1 MNLFEDIKI
10 EIQVLSSKIDELI
23 CRVEKI
29 EESLDSNSSISPKIF
44 EVIFEKIK
52 KMLKIFKKKG

>member
-1 MNLFEDIKI
+1 MNLFDDIKI

-29 EESLDSNSSISPKIF
+29 EELQKSNSSINPKIF
-44 EVIFEKIK
+44 EIICEKIK
-52 KMLKIFKKKG
+52 KDSKKF

>member
-29 EESLDSNSSISPKIF
+29 EELQKSNSSINPKIF
-44 EVIFEKIK
+44 EIICEKIK
-52 KMLKIFKKKG
+52 KDSKKF

>member
-1 MNLFEDIKI
+1 MNVFEDIKI

-29 EESLDSNSSISPKIF
+29 EELQKSNSSINPKIF
-44 EVIFEKIK
+44 EIICEKIK
-52 KMLKIFKKKG
+52 KDSKKF

>member
-23 CRVEKI
+23 SRVEKI
-29 EESLDSNSSISPKIF
+29 EESQKSNSSINPKIF
-44 EVIFEKIK
+44 EVINEMIK
-52 KMLKIFKKKG
+52 KDKENFI

>member
-1 MNLFEDIKI
+1 MNLFEDI
-10 EIQVLSSKIDELI
+10 EIKLDVLSSKIDKLDY
-23 CRVEKI
+23 RLKKI

-52 KMLKIFKKKG
+52 KDAKDF

>member
-29 EESLDSNSSISPKIF
+29 EESQKSNSSINPKIF
-44 EVIFEKIK
+44 EIICEKIK
-52 KMLKIFKKKG
+52 KDSKKI

>member
-29 EESLDSNSSISPKIF
+29 EESQKSNSSISPKIL
-44 EVIFEKIK
+44 EVIAEKIK
-52 KMLKIFKKKG
+52 KDAKDF

>member
-52 KMLKIFKKKG
+52 KDAKDF

>member
-1 MNLFEDIKI
+1 MNLFDDIKI

-29 EESLDSNSSISPKIF
+29 EELQKSNSSINLRY
-44 EVIFEKIK
+44 
-52 KMLKIFKKKG
+52 LKLLVK

>member
-23 CRVEKI
+23 SRVEKI
-29 EESLDSNSSISPKIF
+29 EESQKSNSSINPKIF
-44 EVIFEKIK
+44 EVISEMIK
-52 KMLKIFKKKG
+52 KDSKKF

>member
-29 EESLDSNSSISPKIF
+29 EESQKSNSSINPKIF
-44 EVIFEKIK
+44 EVISEMIK
-52 KMLKIFKKKG
+52 KDRKKF

>member
-29 EESLDSNSSISPKIF
+29 EESQKSNSSISPKIF
-44 EVIFEKIK
+44 EVISEMIK
-52 KMLKIFKKKG
+52 KDKENF

>member
-29 EESLDSNSSISPKIF
+29 EESLDSNFSISPKIF

-52 KMLKIFKKKG
+52 KDAKDF

>member
-29 EESLDSNSSISPKIF
+29 EESQKSNSSINPKIF
-44 EVIFEKIK
+44 EIICEKIK
-52 KMLKIFKKKG
+52 KDSKKF

>member
-23 CRVEKI
+23 SRVEKI
-29 EESLDSNSSISPKIF
+29 EESQKSNSSINPKIF
-44 EVIFEKIK
+44 EIISEMIK
-52 KMLKIFKKKG
+52 KDKENF

>member
-23 CRVEKI
+23 SRVEKI
-29 EESLDSNSSISPKIF
+29 EESQKSNSSINPKIF
-44 EVIFEKIK
+44 EVISEMIK
-52 KMLKIFKKKG
+52 KDKENF

>member
-1 MNLFEDIKI
+1 MNLFDDIKI

-29 EESLDSNSSISPKIF
+29 EELQKSNSSINPKIF
-44 EVIFEKIK
+44 EVISEMIK
-52 KMLKIFKKKG
+52 KDKENF

>member
-23 CRVEKI
+23 SRVEKI
-29 EESLDSNSSISPKIF
+29 EESQKSNSSISPKIF
-44 EVIFEKIK
+44 EVISEMIK
-52 KMLKIFKKKG
+52 KDRKKF

>member
-1 MNLFEDIKI
+1 MNLFEDI
-10 EIQVLSSKIDELI
+10 EIKLDVLSSKIDKLD
-23 CRVEKI
+23 CRLKKI

-52 KMLKIFKKKG
+52 KDAKDF